1 MNLNCKSIGKQKNVR
16 LIVYLKNMKKENSET
31 KQRHINRVLLAE
43 PFIKYIE
50 YMYFP
55 GAIEVL
61 DDRLI
66 SFEFENFKSFYLN

>member
-1 MNLNCKSIGKQKNVR
+1 MNLNCNSIGKQKNVR
-16 LIVYLKNMKKENSET
+16 RIVYLKNMKKENSYT
-31 KQRHINRVLLAE
+31 KQRNINRTLLSE
-43 PFIKYIE
+43 PFIKYID

-66 SFEFENFKSFYLN
+66 SFEFENFRSFCMN